1 MQKKLLRMENV
12 SKIFPGV
19 KALDNVS
26 LDLEAGEVLGLLGE
40 NGAGKSTLMNVLG
53 GIYKPESGQI
63 YIDEE
68 PVTINGVLDS
78 QAKGIA
84 FIHQELALEPYLTVA
99 ENIFLGREMKN
110 SLGLVSKPKM
120 YEEARKYLEIVGL
133 DIAPSSH
140 VSRLSTGQQQMV
152 EIAKAFSLNAR
163 IIVMDEP
170 TSSLSE
176 KEVEI
181 LFETVRELKKRNI
194 GIIYISHKMSEIFD
208 LTDRI
213 TVMRDGAYIGTKV
226 TTETD
231 TDELIRMMVGRE
243 LGNYYVRTF
252 NDPGEMAL
260 EVRHVTSGKQVRDC
274 SFQLRKGEILGFY
287 GLIGAGRSELMQ
299 AIMGLDHK
307 ESGEIEIFGERA
319 DKLSPLQSQAR
330 GMALVP
336 ENRKTQGLVLDNT
349 VAFNT
354 TLSVLDRFIS
364 HLRVDRKTERKIV
377 EDGINSMNIKTPS
390 ITQRV
395 GNLSGG
401 NQQKVVLAK
410 WLATN
415 PKILI
420 LDEPTRGIDVGAKA
434 EIYKIINELA
444 AEGLA
449 VIMISSELNEIINMC
464 DRLVVMREGE
474 ITGVIDRRDFTQDL
488 ILKYAIGG
496 S

>member
-12 SKIFPGV
+12 TKIFPGV
-19 KALDNVS
+19 KALDNAC
-26 LDLEAGEVLGLLGE
+26 LELNEGEVLGLLGE
-40 NGAGKSTLMNVLG
+40 NGAGKSTLMNILG
-53 GIYKPESGQI
+53 GIYRPESGQI
-63 YIDEE
+63 FIDDT
-68 PVTINGVLDS
+68 PVIINGVLDS

-110 SLGLVSKPKM
+110 KFGMVSKRM
-120 YEEARKYLEIVGL
+120 MNEAAKQYLDIVGL
-133 DIAPSSH
+133 DIDPASN

-181 LFETVRELKKRNI
+181 LFKTVRDLKRRNI
-194 GIIYISHKMSEIFD
+194 GIVYISHKMSEIFD

-213 TVMRDGAYIGTKV
+213 AVMRDGCYIGCKV
-226 TTETD
+226 TKETD
-231 TDELIRMMVGRE
+231 ANELIHMMVGRE

-252 NDPGEMAL
+252 NKPGDTAL
-260 EVRHVTSGKQVRDC
+260 EVRNLSAGKMVQDC
-274 SFQLRKGEILGFY
+274 SFSLKKGEILGFY

-299 AIMGLDHK
+299 AIMGLDRK
-307 ESGEIEIFGERA
+307 DSGEISIFGKRM
-319 DKLSPLQSQAR
+319 DNMSPLESQR
-330 GMALVP
+330 HGLALVP
-336 ENRKTQGLVLDNT
+336 ESRKTQGLVLDNS
-349 VAFNT
+349 VAFNM
-354 TLSVLDRFIS
+354 TLSVLDQFIGR
-364 HLRVDRKTERKIV
+364 LRVDIKKEQAIV
-377 EDGINSMNIKTPS
+377 EKGIQSMNIKTPS
-390 ITQRV
+390 MTQRV

-415 PKILI
+415 PQILI
-420 LDEPTRGIDVGAKA
+420 LDEPTRGVDVGAKA
-434 EIYKIINELA
+434 EIYKIINDLA
-444 AEGLA
+444 ANGIA
-449 VIMISSELNEIINMC
+449 IIMISSELNEIINMC
-464 DRLVVMREGE
+464 DRLEIMHNGR
-474 ITGVIDRRDFTQDL
+474 ITGVLDRKDFTQDL

-496 S
+496 D